1 MKKFIFVI
9 TFVFALL
16 AGSAVVYR
24 EGTLPVNREDTSP
37 ITFVVRKGDSVNT
50 IINNLAME
58 RLIRNRIVT
67 YGIIKQ
73 MGIDKKIQA
82 GSFKLNR
89 AMDNFEVTKALT
101 KATDDVWVSV
111 REGLRKEEVADIF
124 AKDLPSFVASEF
136 ISKAEEGYL
145 FPDTYLVPKS
155 ADADFM
161 IRLMKNTFKDKLS
174 EDIVTKYKALKL
186 TEKELVILASLVER
200 EAVSSLDRQPI
211 ASVLLRRLR
220 EPMRLQVDATV
231 QYALGYQND
240 LKSWWKNPLYFE
252 DLEVES
258 PYNTYQRDGLPK
270 GPISS
275 PGLASIQAVADA
287 DPNTKYLFYVHDSQ
301 RNAHFASTL
310 SEHNANIERHLNR
323 K

>member
-73 MGIDKKIQA
+73 LGIDKKIQA

-174 EDIVTKYKALKL
+174 EEIVAKYKALNL

-200 EAVSSLDRQPI
+200 EAVGALDRQPI
-211 ASVLLRRLR
+211 ASVLMRRLK

-258 PYNTYQRDGLPK
+258 PYNTYKRDGLPK
-270 GPISS
+270 GPIAS
-275 PGLASIQAVADA
+275 PGLASLTAVAEA
-287 DPNTKYLFYVHDSQ
+287 DPNSKYLFYLHDAD
-301 RNAHFASTL
+301 RNAYFASTL
-310 SEHNANIERHLNR
+310 SEHNANIERYLNR